1 MKPIVDS
8 VREKEGGPAA
18 EKKSAQMLLFTFMIA
33 AGALTGEAFYGVE
46 AAILAVLDESALGSN
61 SWWPYA
67 RITGF
72 VLINVIFGVVIY
84 ILFRKAG
91 IIGSGGT
98 GPNKTPNVE
107 NQDWWAE
114 KNAEGASQTVLD
126 AELAD

>member
-8 VREKEGGPAA
+8 VREKEGSTAA

-61 SWWPYA
+61 TWWPYA

-72 VLINVIFGVVIY
+72 VLINVVFGALIY

-98 GPNKTPNVE
+98 GPDKNPDIKD
-107 NQDWWAE
+107 QDWWAE